1 MTLKCQ
7 GLVNT
12 ASLITSNLGL
22 SFKCYLV
29 QVSQFNKQQQ
39 IIVTLTPSC
48 EFKTVCME
56 SSVWQF
62 SFFLGYTPEGEE
74 IQEDYVVPAEIAN
87 TSILGK

>member
-22 SFKCYLV
+22 SFKCNLV

-39 IIVTLTPSC
+39 IIVTLTPSR

-56 SSVWQF
+56 SSAWQF
-62 SFFLGYTPEGEE
+62 FHSSWGIRLWGEKFRR
-74 IQEDYVVPAEIAN
+74 IM
-87 TSILGK
+87 